1 MNIHS
6 VVIRGD
12 KEDDAVL
19 CTDRVTF
26 DLRLADTSNSLLL
39 VPQCSLS
46 NDEGIICSIL
56 TACLVSNLCVF
67 FSSLT
72 SFSLT
77 KQKSINYFD

>member
-46 NDEGIICSIL
+46 KDEGIICSII
-56 TACLVSNLCVF
+56 TTCLVSNLCVF
-67 FSSLT
+67 FIT
-72 SFSLT
+72 EPIFSLT
-77 KQKSINYFD
+77 KQKSIKNFD

>member
-46 NDEGIICSIL
+46 KDEGIICSIL
-56 TACLVSNLCVF
+56 TACLVSNLCVCF
-67 FSSLT
+67 FITELI
-72 SFSLT
+72 FSLT
-77 KQKSINYFD
+77 KQKSYFD